1 MNTPLE
7 PVGVEDLA
15 RLRELDGA
23 RVNLSMRLGDLEL
36 EKITILAA
44 LKRIKEEQDNV
55 FNRIASERGVADANL
70 LEINPRTGEVA
81 TTSVE
86 KSVQGAPEPVSD
98 STESTAASTPS
109 DTPTS

>member
-81 TTSVE
+81 TTLVE
-86 KSVQGAPEPVSD
+86 KSVQGVPEPMQ
-98 STESTAASTPS
+98 ESRESAAGVAAS
-109 DTPTS
+109 DAPTG